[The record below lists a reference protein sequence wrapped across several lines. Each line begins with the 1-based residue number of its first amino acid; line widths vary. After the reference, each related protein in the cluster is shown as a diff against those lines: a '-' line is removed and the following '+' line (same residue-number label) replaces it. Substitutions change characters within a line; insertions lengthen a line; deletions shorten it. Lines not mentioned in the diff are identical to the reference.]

1 MTKKASTPIER
12 AGRNIT
18 KIDVQ
23 GSYNAV
29 ANDGATA
36 IVQIS
41 PAEQAEWESWRKR
54 MEREIK
60 ALKGLTIE
68 DKKMLNQNVAQVVQE
83 AQKGKEADPGRI
95 QRLLNTLNAMAP
107 DILDVVLA
115 TIANPLAGLGLVAKK
130 IAQKAEVTRAG

>member
-60 ALKGLTIE
+60 ALKGLTTE

-107 DILDVVLA
+107 DILDVVIA

-130 IAQKAEVTRAG
+130 IAQKAQVTRAA